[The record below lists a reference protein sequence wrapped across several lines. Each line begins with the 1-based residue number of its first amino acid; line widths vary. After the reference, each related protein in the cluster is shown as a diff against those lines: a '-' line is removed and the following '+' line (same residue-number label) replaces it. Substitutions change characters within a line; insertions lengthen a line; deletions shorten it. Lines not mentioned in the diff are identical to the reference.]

1 MSAILASLAMLLGG
15 AALSAM
21 LSRMARLALMAGV
34 ASIIGASIMCLI
46 AAWPCL
52 AHSSEA
58 APTTLAWPTPLGEA
72 RLALDGLSAW
82 FLVTIALLSSTVAL
96 YAWSYMQA
104 EINRGPV
111 PALAAFLCI
120 LVAALI
126 LVVTAADAVLF
137 LIGWETMM
145 LASFFL
151 VSFHH
156 RRREVRRAA
165 WIYLI
170 ANHLGTALFVL
181 PLFGMLAAKAG
192 TLDFQFFRAALQ
204 GEGRDM
210 TTVLFLLGLF
220 GFGTKAGFMPMHIWL
235 PVAHPAA
242 PTPVSALL
250 SGVVIKA
257 GIYGLLRLLS
267 WLPALPARCAIVMLV
282 FGMVSGCLGVLYA
295 LAQHDI
301 KRLLAYHSIE
311 NIGIIGLGI
320 GMGMLGQSLGRP
332 ALVALGYGG
341 ALLHV
346 LNHALFKGLLFLSA
360 GAVMHATGTGDIE
373 RLGGLA
379 RMTPVNAGLFLLGA
393 VSICGL
399 PPFNGFV
406 SEWMVFGSLL
416 GGTWGASR
424 SAAGMGAMGAIS
436 LALMGGLAL
445 ACFAKV
451 FGVVFLGEPRGRTL
465 QAHATPPL
473 MGTAMFVP
481 AILCAGIGILPGV
494 FVPLAGGGVRA
505 VAGMGVREF
514 GGAMQPILTSV
525 TQLSLFATLLAAI
538 IIVLLLLNRILI
550 KQAGATV
557 TRAVMTWGC
566 AYAKPS
572 ARMQYTASSFAW
584 SLIQSFRSLLWPQR
598 KWVAPVGLFT
608 APSELE
614 THTPDM
620 AEQDVF
626 APLMRGAGRVFRMIR
641 TVSWTGEPALRAI
654 PVDAGGRAR
663 PARVLVAGVVTALRQ
678 GRIHVY
684 LAFIVFTLLAVFIME
699 SLSSRPL
706 SAPGSPVPI
715 SAPAGGGIDD
725 GGSK

>member
-1 MSAILASLAMLLGG
+1 MSAILISLAMLLGG
-15 AALSAM
+15 AALAAL
-21 LSRMARLALMAGV
+21 LSRTARLALAV
-34 ASIIGASIMCLI
+34 AVVSMIGASILCLA

-52 AHSSEA
+52 TAGSEV
-58 APTTLAWPTPLGEA
+58 APVTLAWPTPLGEA
-72 RLALDGLSAW
+72 RLAVDGLSAW
-82 FLVTIALLSSTVAL
+82 FLVTIAVLSATVAI
-96 YAWSYMQA
+96 YAWSYMQT
-104 EINRGPV
+104 EIGRARV
-111 PALAAFLCI
+111 PALGAFLCI
-120 LVAALI
+120 LVAALM
-126 LVVTAADAVLF
+126 LVVTATDAVLF
-137 LIGWETMM
+137 LMGWETMM

-156 RRREVRRAA
+156 RQPEVRRAA

-181 PLFGMLAAKAG
+181 PLFGILAAKAG
-192 TLDFQFFRAALQ
+192 SSDFQTFHAALQ
-204 GEGRDM
+204 GEGRET
-210 TTVLFLLGLF
+210 TTVLFMLGLL

-267 WLPALPARCAIVMLV
+267 WLPALSLRCAIVMLV

-311 NIGIIGLGI
+311 NIGIIGLGM
-320 GMGMLGQSLGRP
+320 GMGMLGQTLNQP
-332 ALVALGYGG
+332 VLMALGYGG

-360 GAVMHATGTGDIE
+360 GAVIHATGTGDIE
-373 RLGGLA
+373 RLGGLI
-379 RMTPVNAGLFLLGA
+379 RKTPVNAGLFLLAA

-406 SEWMVFGSLL
+406 SEWMVFGSLFR
-416 GGTWGASR
+416 GTWCASR
-424 SAAGMGAMGAIS
+424 AAAGTAAMGALS

-445 ACFAKV
+445 ACFSKV
-451 FGVVFLGEPRGRTL
+451 FGVAFLGERRDNAL
-465 QAHATPPL
+465 LARATPPW
-473 MGTAMFVP
+473 MRMAMLIP

-494 FVPLAGGGVRA
+494 FVPLAAAGVRTVTGMGMSEMGGVMRSTLPP
-505 VAGMGVREF
+505 M
-514 GGAMQPILTSV
+514 
-525 TQLSLFATLLAAI
+525 TQLSLVATVLAAMV
-538 IIVLLLLNRILI
+538 IVLGLLRRILMRSSGDI
-550 KQAGATV
+550 PAP
-557 TRAVMTWGC
+557 AVMTWGC
-566 AYAKPS
+566 GYASPS

-584 SLIQSFRSLLWPQR
+584 PLIQSFRNLLWPQR
-598 KWVAPVGLFT
+598 RIVAPAGPFA
-608 APSELE
+608 APAELE

-626 APLMRGAGRVFRMIR
+626 APLMRSVGRVFLMIR
-641 TVSWTGEPALRAI
+641 TVSWTGEPALSAK

-663 PARVLVAGVVTALRQ
+663 PARMLVAGVVSALRQ
-678 GRIHVY
+678 GRIHVC
-684 LAFIVFTLLAVFIME
+684 LACIVLTLLAVFFVE
-699 SLSSRPL
+699 SLSSRDSSVL
-706 SAPGSPVPI
+706 F
-715 SAPAGGGIDD
+715 SAPADGVID
-725 GGSK
+725 GVSR